1 MMEQVEKEKVE
12 VVEPKKAIVSEE
24 EAKAQKKA
32 DEANALK
39 TECEADLGEAMP
51 ALHAA
56 VQALD
61 TLKKDDITFLKQ
73 LKKPP
78 AVIKLVMHAVC
89 IMFGEKAKGAS
100 AAAEG
105 VCKWVRAMSTYDRVA
120 KVVGPKKEL
129 LAQVSAEYAEVMV
142 LLKGK
147 QDELQEV
154 LDRLK
159 KLEDTLDDLVRKKE
173 DLERQV
179 EDCKNKL
186 DRAEKLIGGLGGEKV
201 RWGETAEQL
210 GVSITNLT
218 GDVLLSSGML

>member
-89 IMFGEKAKGAS
+89 IMFGEKAKRKPDPDSSKMVEDWWEPSLKLVSDANFL
-100 AAAEG
+100 ANLKA
-105 VCKWVRAMSTYDRVA
+105 YD
-120 KVVGPKKEL
+120 KDNIDPKKIDKIRKDFETN
-129 LAQVSAEYAEVMV
+129 
-142 LLKGK
+142 
-147 QDELQEV
+147 
-154 LDRLK
+154 
-159 KLEDTLDDLVRKKE
+159 EDFTPEAAK
-173 DLERQV
+173 
-179 EDCKNKL
+179 
-186 DRAEKLIGGLGGEKV
+186 
-201 RWGETAEQL
+201 
-210 GVSITNLT
+210 
-218 GDVLLSSGML
+218 